1 MIFVDG
7 LVISAFISIS
17 IFTQFILQLA
27 SRALKAHTHTL
38 THTQSQRHS
47 DISTTYY
54 LRFEY
59 LKIANKSFDLLKIAN
74 KTTSI
79 GMECDEI
86 YA

>member
-27 SRALKAHTHTL
+27 SRALKAHTHTK
-38 THTQSQRHS
+38 SQRHS